1 MSTQTVQQRRALR
14 YAAIK
19 HLGDLEVAIQ
29 RDLTADVLSRQRR
42 VDHHMR
48 VARDRLAA
56 ERLRHAA
63 SSTPTLQRLGESPAG
78 IFLML
83 MIGLAIFALAACGN
97 FRPSTTHPA
106 STMTLPNTHA
116 NCSHGFKTRQTGSI
130 GAYGTPVVEVTDE
143 PCEGRRR

>member
-14 YAAIK
+14 YATLK
-19 HLGDLEVAIQ
+19 TEGDREV
-29 RDLTADVLSRQRR
+29 R
-42 VDHHMR
+42 
-48 VARDRLAA
+48 AA
-56 ERLRHAA
+56 QQLMHSE
-63 SSTPTLQRLGESPAG
+63 SSTPTLQRYGESPVG

-106 STMTLPNTHA
+106 STMTLPNIHA